1 MNQRQPDLALPCLD
15 KASCFIPLSLGI
27 VQNATKQDQRTGE
40 GQLLELEKGE
50 RTAAGHPY

>member
-15 KASCFIPLSLGI
+15 KASYFIPLSLGI
-27 VQNATKQDQRTGE
+27 IQNATKQDQGTGE
-40 GQLLELEKGE
+40 GHLLELEKGE